1 MNKREAYPTS
11 PGPFVR
17 SAVTTG
23 SVMYD
28 VILALLP
35 AAFFG
40 IHRFGSK
47 AALVILASVLT
58 AVLAEYAFTCFTGKD
73 STVGDGSAAVT
84 GLLLA
89 LTLPAEVPLYIPF
102 AGAIVAVALVKGAFG
117 GLGRNLLNPALGARC
132 LLAIAFRKT
141 LAAGWTQAL
150 ASGAGAARFLVGAS
164 GGMIGCSAAAVLVGG
179 LYLLA
184 AGHVRWQTP
193 AALLASFAVFFLLF
207 GGKATGAAQFASLL
221 SGGVMLAAFF
231 LAADPVTSPVSG
243 NGKLVFGCL
252 AGLLCVLFRNFS
264 DPMNA
269 VCCAV
274 LLADLATP
282 LIDRL
287 VIPGAGKR

>member
-1 MNKREAYPTS
+1 MNNKETYPTS

-17 SAVTTG
+17 SSITTG

-40 IHRFGSK
+40 IHRFGGR
-47 AALVILASVLT
+47 AALVILTSVLT
-58 AVLAEYAFTCFTGKD
+58 AVLIEYAFGCFNGKD
-73 STVGDGSAAVT
+73 CIVRDGSAAVT

-89 LTLPAEVPLYIPF
+89 LTLPADVPLYIPF
-102 AGAIVAVALVKGAFG
+102 VGAIAAVVLVKGLFG
-117 GLGRNLLNPALGARC
+117 GLGKNLVNPAVGARC
-132 LLAIAFRKT
+132 LLALAFGKT
-141 LAAGWTQAL
+141 LGAVWTEAL

-164 GGMIGCSAAAVLVGG
+164 GGMIGCSAAAVLAGG

-184 AGHVRWQTP
+184 IRRIRWQTP
-193 AALLASFAVFFLLF
+193 VSVLAGFVVFALLF
-207 GGKATGAAQFASLL
+207 GGKDAGASQLAVLL
-221 SGGVMLAAFF
+221 SGGVILAAFF
-231 LAADPVTSPVSG
+231 LAADPVTGPVTGS
-243 NGKLVFGCL
+243 GKLICGCFI
-252 AGLLCVLFRNFS
+252 GLFCALFRKFS

-274 LLADLATP
+274 ILANLAAP

-287 VIPGAGKR
+287 TTAKAGKR